1 MKNLFLSL
9 LVIFPCLLSASPL
22 EILERTTLVNER
34 ALNQEKE
41 YYVLVSLSPYCPC
54 SDSHLLHLDELSK
67 KHPHFSFIGFDTD
80 KLSSKK
86 EIREF
91 YNSKNLNF
99 TVVKDN
105 DLELARALQAVTTPH
120 AFVINRK
127 SGELL
132 YQGAVTNSSEF
143 SVNNQMFLK
152 QALLEISRGEKVTRA
167 RTRPHGCTI
176 NY

>member
-1 MKNLFLSL
+1 MKKIL
-9 LVIFPCLLSASPL
+9 CLLILIPYSVFAGVFDTL
-22 EILERTTLVNER
+22 HGLER
-34 ALNQEKE
+34 LNQVSLDTEKK

-54 SDSHLLHLDELSK
+54 SGSHLVHLDELSK
-67 KHPHFSFIGFDTD
+67 KLPNFSFIGFDTD
-80 KLSSKK
+80 KLASKD
-86 EIREF
+86 EAIQF
-91 YNSKNLNF
+91 YIEGNLNF
-99 TVVKDN
+99 SVVKDKK
-105 DLELARALQAVTTPH
+105 LELARTLQAVTTPH
-120 AFVINRK
+120 AFVINRE

-152 QALLEISRGEKVTRA
+152 EALLNIDRGVKVSRA